1 MQTPI
6 VDPPTTDPLLRVEG
20 LGVAVR
26 RRQGALPILEDVT
39 FDLAGDE
46 TLAIVGESGS
56 GKSMLAL
63 AITRLL
69 TPPDTY
75 AVSGRV
81 RFRAPTSCNCRP
93 RACARCAAAAWPSS
107 SRRR

>member
-1 MQTPI
+1 MQ
-6 VDPPTTDPLLRVEG
+6 PTASEPLLRVEG

-39 FDLAGDE
+39 FDLAADE
-46 TLAIVGESGS
+46 TLAVVGESGS

-63 AITRLL
+63 AVTRLL
-69 TPPDTY
+69 TPPDAY

-81 RFRAPTSCNCRP
+81 RFAGTDILQLSADGMRVLVR
-93 RACARCAAAAWPSS
+93 REDDAA
-107 SRRR
+107 